1 MDGQLQLLTSLNDK
15 PFVLSDDWTS
25 FHKSRVLIIFN
36 DFSLEF
42 AFCMIIE
49 VELQREKNVHQLSP
63 SPGKLYTV
71 TSSLNK

>member
-36 DFSLEF
+36 DFFLDF
-42 AFCMIIE
+42 AFCRIIE

-63 SPGKLYTV
+63 SPGELYTV